1 MGPLQGV
8 KVLDVTKALAGPY
21 ATMMLGDLGADV
33 IKVEPPQTGDEA
45 RQWGPPFINKE
56 SSYFLSIN
64 RNKRSVCLNLK
75 SEEGRSILYRLAK
88 EVDVFVENFRP
99 GTAARLKI
107 DYQTLR
113 SINPRIVYCSI
124 SGFGQDG
131 PYVERPGYDIVA
143 FAMGGIMSITGEP
156 KRPPVKVGVPVADIG
171 AGMFAAYG
179 IVAALLVRQRS
190 GRGQHVDVSL
200 LDSQVSWLT
209 YQAGYYLATRRNPER
224 LGSAHSTIA
233 PYQAFSA
240 KDGYFVVG
248 VGNDEQWRDFCTALD
263 LQELI
268 DKPEF
273 RTNPAR
279 ARNRVK
285 LETILQRTFS
295 KKKVAYWLSIL
306 QKAGVPSGPVNC
318 LSDVFRDPQVLER
331 KMLQTIQHPKIGS
344 VSVVGVPV
352 KLSETPGG
360 IVKPPPMLG
369 EHTEQILVELEYTKK
384 SIAELRSR
392 GAIA

>member
-1 MGPLQGV
+1 MGPLEGV

-45 RQWGPPFINKE
+45 RQWGPPFVNKE

-75 SEEGRSILYRLAK
+75 SEGGRSVLYKLAK
-88 EVDVFVENFRP
+88 DADVFVENFRP
-99 GTAARLKI
+99 GTATRLKI
-107 DYQTLR
+107 DYQRLR

-179 IVAALLVRQRS
+179 IVAALLERQRS

-209 YQAGYYLATRRNPER
+209 YQAGYYLTTGRNPER
-224 LGSAHSTIA
+224 LGSSHSTIA

-240 KDGYFVVG
+240 RDGYFVVG
-248 VGNDEQWRDFCTALD
+248 VGNDEQWRDFCKALD
-263 LQELI
+263 LRELM

-273 RTNPAR
+273 RTNPTR
-279 ARNRVK
+279 VKNKVK

-295 KKKVAYWLSIL
+295 KKKVAYWLSML
-306 QKAGVPSGPVNC
+306 QKAGVPSGPVNG

-331 KMLQTIQHPKIGS
+331 KMLQTVQHPKVGS

-352 KLSETPGG
+352 KLSKTPGG

-369 EHTEQILVELEYTKK
+369 EHTEQILVELGYTMK